1 MSDRHDL
8 RRQTREIQEALSRYD
23 RDQLIDILV
32 HVFRTYVLE
41 GASLSSAA
49 VSPSAADDLQGLS
62 FAQVIERLQLRLEL
76 PELQLFEL
84 QGGRVSVRVDGRS
97 VPLELPAPRGDG
109 SSHLQVSVAPAA
121 ASPAPSPRSPG
132 IEVREVVLPPSA
144 AAAATQSAASRPE
157 PRPGAVRATSA
168 ASAPNPSSAASQRP
182 ASPAAASPTTGAA
195 TAPSQSA
202 PAAPAP
208 AKPERPPEPTG
219 TSGGGRFGLLEID

>member
-49 VSPSAADDLQGLS
+49 VSPSVADDLQGLS

-84 QGGRVSVRVDGRS
+84 QGGRVAVRVDGRS
-97 VPLELPAPRGDG
+97 VPIELPTARSDG
-109 SSHLQVSVAPAA
+109 ASHLQVSVAPAA
-121 ASPAPSPRSPG
+121 GPAAPTPRSPG
-132 IEVREVVLPPSA
+132 VEVREVVLPPAA
-144 AAAATQSAASRPE
+144 AAAATQTATSRPD
-157 PRPGAVRATSA
+157 PRPGAVRATGA
-168 ASAPNPSSAASQRP
+168 ASAPSPAAAASQRP
-182 ASPAAASPTTGAA
+182 ASPAVASSTTGAA
-195 TAPSQSA
+195 AGPSQSA
-202 PAAPAP
+202 ASAPAP